1 MKPVATDVDALSVF
15 PFLND
20 SNTMNNLKGELP
32 SYVAKASDVSTEFDV
47 LEWWKRNSDGLSHW
61 SLAARKVLVVQPSPA
76 AAERV
81 FSILSNSFTDQ
92 QQHSLEDYVETSVM
106 LQYNQH

>member
-20 SNTMNNLKGELP
+20 LIAMNNLKGELP
-32 SYVAKASDVSTEFDV
+32 SYVAKASDVSPEFDI
-47 LEWWKRNSDGLSHW
+47 LEWWKRNSDGLPHW
-61 SLAARKVLVVQPSPA
+61 SLAATKVLVVQPSSA

-81 FSILSNSFTDQ
+81 FSILSNSFTDKQ
-92 QQHSLEDYVETSVM
+92 EHSLEDYVEASVM